1 MGRIQNECKKCYR
14 FEQQDKL
21 GVYLFIFVEINFII
35 LFLIWKNTMY
45 VENIIMHCLRMK
57 DTIAIL

>member
-21 GVYLFIFVEINFII
+21 SVYLFIYVEMNFII
-35 LFLIWKNTMY
+35 LFSIWKK
-45 VENIIMHCLRMK
+45 IS
-57 DTIAIL
+57 